1 MLQACACMQ
10 GYSRPDETNALI
22 PVVRVLHLPD
32 VETGQNHCLVSV
44 KTANSQ
50 EYNSLK

>member
-1 MLQACACMQ
+1 MLPVCACMEENT
-10 GYSRPDETNALI
+10 RPDVRKAQ
-22 PVVRVLHLPD
+22 VVWVLHLPD